1 MQLCGDE
8 YSLKK
13 IIHIDMD
20 AFYASVE
27 QREKPDLIGR
37 PVIVAWPSK
46 RSVVCAASYEARSFG
61 IRSAMPASR
70 AKKLCP
76 EGIFV
81 PPQFHLY
88 RQISNEV
95 KLVYRRYTDLIE
107 PLSLDEAYLD
117 VTKNKLEIP
126 SATEIAQRI
135 KTEIKQITDLNASAG
150 VGPNKFIAKI
160 ASDWNKPNGICVVKP
175 KDVLRFIS
183 PLPVRKIPGI
193 GPATEASLK
202 TRHIHIVSEL
212 ACISEAQLVSWYG
225 KLGKRLFNLARG
237 IDLSPVNIN
246 RVRKSLSCETTF
258 EQDKTLAQIESEVF
272 PLTEKIWNQL
282 SSKNLEANTFHLK
295 LKTHDFRNTTR
306 SKTSSKPVRSLEEL
320 KVLVQH
326 LLYKS
331 RLPKNLR
338 YRLIGIGA
346 SNFIQPSSAEDQ
358 PRLL

>member
-1 MQLCGDE
+1 MQSTSDE

-13 IIHIDMD
+13 IIHVDMD

-27 QREKPDLIGR
+27 QREQPDLIGR

-61 IRSAMPASR
+61 IHSAMPASR

-76 EGIFV
+76 DGVFV
-81 PPQFHLY
+81 PPQFDLY

-95 KLVYRRYTDLIE
+95 KSVYRKYTDLIE

-117 VTKNKLEIP
+117 VTRNKPEIP

-135 KTEIKQITDLNASAG
+135 KTEIKQVTDLNASAG

-175 KDVLRFIS
+175 KEVLNFIS
-183 PLPVRKIPGI
+183 ALPVRKIPGI
-193 GPATEASLK
+193 GPATEISLK
-202 TRHIHIVSEL
+202 NKNIRIVSEL
-212 ACISEAQLVSWYG
+212 ACISEVQLVNWYG
-225 KLGKRLFNLARG
+225 KFGKRLFNLARG
-237 IDLSPVNIN
+237 IDLSPVNNN
-246 RVRKSLSCETTF
+246 RIRKSLSFETTF
-258 EQDKTLAQIESEVF
+258 EQDKTLAEIEPELL

-282 SSKNLEANTFHLK
+282 GAKNLQANTFYLK
-295 LKTHDFRNTTR
+295 LKTHDFKNTTR
-306 SKTSSKPVRSLEEL
+306 SKTSPKPVRSLDEL
-320 KVLVQH
+320 IMVVQH

-346 SNFIQPSSAEDQ
+346 SNFVQPNASGDQ

>member
-1 MQLCGDE
+1 
-8 YSLKK
+8 
-13 IIHIDMD
+13 MD

-27 QREKPDLIGR
+27 QREQPDLIGK

-61 IRSAMPASR
+61 IHSAMPASR

-76 EGIFV
+76 DGIFV
-81 PPQFHLY
+81 PPQFDLY

-95 KLVYRRYTDLIE
+95 KLVYRKYTDLIE

-117 VTKNKLEIP
+117 VTRNKPEIP

-135 KTEIKQITDLNASAG
+135 KTEIKQVTDLNASAG

-175 KDVLRFIS
+175 KEVLNFIS
-183 PLPVRKIPGI
+183 ILPVRKIPGI
-193 GPATEASLK
+193 GPATEISLK
-202 TRHIHIVSEL
+202 NKNIRIVSEL
-212 ACISEAQLVSWYG
+212 ACISEVQLVNWYG
-225 KLGKRLFNLARG
+225 KFGKRLFNLARG
-237 IDLSPVNIN
+237 IDLSPVNNN
-246 RVRKSLSCETTF
+246 RIRKSLSCETTF
-258 EQDKTLAQIESEVF
+258 EQDKTLAEIEPEVL
-272 PLTEKIWNQL
+272 PLAEKIWNQL
-282 SSKNLEANTFHLK
+282 GAKNLQANTFYLK
-295 LKTHDFRNTTR
+295 LKTHDFKNTTR
-306 SKTSSKPVRSLEEL
+306 SKTSPKPVRSIDEL
-320 KVLVQH
+320 IMVVQY

-346 SNFIQPSSAEDQ
+346 SNFVQPNASGDQ

>member
-1 MQLCGDE
+1 MQSTSDE

-13 IIHIDMD
+13 IIHVDMD

-27 QREKPDLIGR
+27 QREQPDLIGR

-61 IRSAMPASR
+61 IHSAMPASR

-76 EGIFV
+76 DGVFV
-81 PPQFHLY
+81 PPQFDLY

-95 KLVYRRYTDLIE
+95 KSVYRKYTDLIE

-117 VTKNKLEIP
+117 VTRNKPEIP

-135 KTEIKQITDLNASAG
+135 KTEIKQVTDLNASAG

-175 KDVLRFIS
+175 KEVLNFIS
-183 PLPVRKIPGI
+183 TLPVRKIPGI
-193 GPATEASLK
+193 GPATEISLK
-202 TRHIHIVSEL
+202 NKNIRIVSEL
-212 ACISEAQLVSWYG
+212 ACISEVQLVNWYG
-225 KLGKRLFNLARG
+225 KFGKRLFNLARG
-237 IDLSPVNIN
+237 IDLSPVNNN
-246 RVRKSLSCETTF
+246 RIRKSLSFETTF
-258 EQDKTLAQIESEVF
+258 EQDKTLAEIEPELL

-282 SSKNLEANTFHLK
+282 GAKNLQANTFYLK
-295 LKTHDFRNTTR
+295 LKTHDFKNTTR
-306 SKTSSKPVRSLEEL
+306 SKTSPKPVRSLDEL
-320 KVLVQH
+320 IMVVQH

-346 SNFIQPSSAEDQ
+346 SNFVQPNASGDQ

>member
-1 MQLCGDE
+1 MQSTSDE

-13 IIHIDMD
+13 IIHVDMD

-27 QREKPDLIGR
+27 QREQPDLIGR

-61 IRSAMPASR
+61 IHSAMPASR

-76 EGIFV
+76 DGVFV
-81 PPQFHLY
+81 PPQFDLY

-95 KLVYRRYTDLIE
+95 KSVYRKYTDLIE

-117 VTKNKLEIP
+117 VTRNKPEIP

-135 KTEIKQITDLNASAG
+135 KTEIKQVTDLNASAG

-175 KDVLRFIS
+175 KEVLNFIS
-183 PLPVRKIPGI
+183 TLPVRKIPGI
-193 GPATEASLK
+193 GPATEISLK
-202 TRHIHIVSEL
+202 NKNIRIVSEL
-212 ACISEAQLVSWYG
+212 ACISEVQLVNWYG
-225 KLGKRLFNLARG
+225 KFGKRLFNLARG
-237 IDLSPVNIN
+237 IDLSPVNNN
-246 RVRKSLSCETTF
+246 RIRKSLSFETTF
-258 EQDKTLAQIESEVF
+258 EQDKTLAEIEPELL

-282 SSKNLEANTFHLK
+282 GAKNLQANTFYLK
-295 LKTHDFRNTTR
+295 LKTHDFKNTTR
-306 SKTSSKPVRSLEEL
+306 SKTSPKPVRSLHEL
-320 KVLVQH
+320 IMLVQH

-331 RLPKNLR
+331 RLPKTLR

-346 SNFIQPSSAEDQ
+346 SNFVQPNASGDQ

>member
-1 MQLCGDE
+1 MPLTSDE

-37 PVIVAWPSK
+37 PVIVAWPSN

-61 IRSAMPASR
+61 VRSAMPASR

-76 EGIFV
+76 KGIFV
-81 PPQFHLY
+81 PPQFDLY
-88 RQISNEV
+88 RQISDEV
-95 KLVYRRYTDLIE
+95 KLVYSKYTDLIE

-126 SATEIAQRI
+126 SATELAQRI
-135 KTEIKQITDLNASAG
+135 KTEIKQVTDLNASAG

-160 ASDWNKPNGICVVKP
+160 ASDWNKPDGIYVVKP

-225 KLGKRLFNLARG
+225 KFGKRLFNLARG
-237 IDLSPVNIN
+237 IDYSPVNNN

-258 EQDKTLAQIESEVF
+258 EQDKTLEQIEPEVL
-272 PLTEKIWNQL
+272 PLVEKIWHQL
-282 SSKNLEANTFHLK
+282 SSKNLEANTFYLK
-295 LKTHDFRNTTR
+295 LKTHDFKNTTR
-306 SKTSSKPVRSLEEL
+306 SKTNPRPVHSLDEL
-320 KVLVQH
+320 IMIVQH

-346 SNFIQPSSAEDQ
+346 SNFIQSSTTQDQ